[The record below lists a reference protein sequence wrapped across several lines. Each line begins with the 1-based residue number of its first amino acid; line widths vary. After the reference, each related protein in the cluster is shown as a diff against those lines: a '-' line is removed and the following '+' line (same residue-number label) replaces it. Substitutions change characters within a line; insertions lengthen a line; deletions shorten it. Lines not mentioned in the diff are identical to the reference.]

1 MQYRL
6 GSSSFNVGLCAAF
19 AGLVVGLSS
28 STAAA
33 QAFPFPSAK
42 PVMGLTTN
50 VLTTHE
56 LRAQYNEWKT
66 RFIEACPAQGDARM
80 RYPESG
86 NDTRS
91 EGIGYGM
98 VIAAYFGDQATFD
111 GLWNYYQRASQNGL
125 MNWRR
130 DGCNAGGGGGDT
142 GSAADADID
151 AAFGLIVAAR
161 QWGGPYAADAS
172 ALLGRIRG
180 ALFQAGCQGLLL
192 AGSTFAACGCINPS
206 YIPTGYYPAFGTSD
220 AGQAA
225 FWTTARTNSYT
236 FLAAA
241 ANDATGLVPAWSNA
255 NVNAG
260 LACPGQPQVS
270 GGGNTNEFQ
279 ADAARTPWRVAVDY
293 QWTGDARARQ
303 FLADIGEFASS
314 QRMVQIVTR
323 YALNGM
329 ALEGNGDAT
338 GFRSTY
344 TVGGF
349 ASAMTATTQDALD
362 AFTGAWQSM
371 YLAGDSTGP
380 NNTITPRA
388 FNSSL
393 ALLYGLTV
401 TGLMWDPAGANPTP
415 VAEPPL
421 NDQPGN
427 QLENGDFDQGFLGWS
442 FANLDDPAT
451 AGPRAEGYAMH
462 KGQELEIRVDRAS
475 ANPDDAFEVRLSQT
489 VSVQTGQNYL
499 ISFRARA
506 AAPRPVSVSVALPD
520 APYTTFGALGNRR
533 DPEAPVTI
541 GTEMQT
547 FEWVFASAGAA
558 QGASFNFDIGN
569 SDADL
574 VIDDVFFGPTD
585 RPVSVPGEGANEPA
599 TPPPGAPPVGAP
611 GTPPAG
617 GGNGSAPLGGGG
629 TVIPNQG
636 DIGSNPGGTPVP
648 GQQPSGGGVG
658 NPISGAFPDAPSG
671 TVNGTGQCRTNA
683 DCTGTANAQCSTK
696 LWLCYDPGT
705 GYVWDGSQM
714 RWSAPPQRFDADGDG
729 TPDDDCGAGNV
740 FWQLVGGT
748 NLGACYNEAS
758 GYAFNESTGQ
768 WQFVGE
774 DFTLGYRSDEEESTC
789 AVSNV
794 GSRGTFGWTL
804 SALLGAML
812 TIGVRR
818 RSRAAR

>member
-1 MQYRL
+1 M
-6 GSSSFNVGLCAAF
+6 
-19 AGLVVGLSS
+19 
-28 STAAA
+28 
-33 QAFPFPSAK
+33 
-42 PVMGLTTN
+42 TTN

-56 LRAQYNEWKT
+56 LRAQYEEWKT
-66 RFIEACPAQGDARM
+66 RFIERCPQGDARM

-91 EGIGYGM
+91 EGVGYGM

-111 GLWNYYQRASQNGL
+111 GLWDYYQRASQNGL

-142 GSAADADID
+142 GSASDADID

-161 QWGGPYAADAS
+161 QWGGPYAGDATT
-172 ALLGRIRG
+172 LVGRIRG
-180 ALFQAGCQGLLL
+180 ALFQAGCQGILL

-220 AGQAA
+220 TGQGP

-241 ANDATGLVPAWSNA
+241 ANDATGLVPAWSNS
-255 NVNAG
+255 NVNAA

-293 QWTGDARARQ
+293 LWTGDARART

-314 QRMVQIVTR
+314 QRKVQIVTR
-323 YALNGM
+323 YALAGN

-349 ASAMTATTQDALD
+349 ASAMTATSQDELD
-362 AFTGAWQSM
+362 AFTGAWQTM
-371 YLAGDSTGP
+371 YLAGDSTGA
-380 NNTITPRA
+380 NNVVSPRA

-415 VAEPPL
+415 VQEVAVTE
-421 NDQPGN
+421 QPGN
-427 QLENGDFDQGFLGWS
+427 LLRNGDFEQGFLGWS

-451 AGPRAEGYAMH
+451 AGARAEGFAMH
-462 KGQELEIRVDRAS
+462 KGQELEIRVERAS
-475 ANPDDAFEVRLSQT
+475 AGPDDAFEVRLSQP
-489 VSVQTGQNYL
+489 VAVQAGRNYL
-499 ISFRARA
+499 ISFKARA
-506 AAPRPVSVSVALPD
+506 AAPRPISVSVALPD

-541 GTEMQT
+541 GTDSQT

-558 QGASFNFDIGN
+558 QAASFNFDVGN

-574 VIDDVFFGPTD
+574 VIDDVFFGETD
-585 RPVSVPGEGANEPA
+585 RPVSVAGEGAGEPT
-599 TPPPGAPPVGAP
+599 TPPPGTPPLAGTPGA
-611 GTPPAG
+611 TPPA
-617 GGNGSAPLGGGG
+617 AGGGG
-629 TVIPNQG
+629 TTPPFAGGGTTIPNQ
-636 DIGSNPGGTPVP
+636 DLGSTPGGTP
-648 GQQPSGGGVG
+648 GAGAPSGGQPAGG
-658 NPISGAFPDAPSG
+658 DNGIPINGAYPVKPTG
-671 TVNGTGQCRTNA
+671 TVNGTGVCRTDT
-683 DCTGTANAQCSTK
+683 DCAGTANAVCSTK
-696 LWLCYDPGT
+696 LWLCYDRNT
-705 GYVWDGSQM
+705 GYVWDGSV
-714 RWSAPPQRFDADGDG
+714 RDWTEPPQRFDADGDG
-729 TPDDDCGAGNV
+729 ITDDDCGMGNV
-740 FWQLVGGT
+740 FWPLVGRES
-748 NLGACYNEAS
+748 NLGGACYNERS
-758 GYAFNESTGQ
+758 GYAFNESNATWLCAGDNYQ
-768 WQFVGE
+768 Y
-774 DFTLGYRSDEEESTC
+774 DRDCSAEEESSC
-789 AVSNV
+789 AVSSV
-794 GSRGTFGWTL
+794 GSSNTLGWSLTG
-804 SALLGAML
+804 LLGAML

-818 RSRAAR
+818 RSRSAR